1 MKRVQLEVL
10 KDHGSRVS
18 ETRVK
23 EEVLKDHGSHVCE
36 KGSVGGSEGS
46 RKSCV

>member
-18 ETRVK
+18 
-23 EEVLKDHGSHVCE
+23 D
-36 KGSVGGSEGS
+36 KGYVGGSEGS
-46 RKSCV
+46 WKSCVWRRVQLSRL